1 MFRVAKGTVCV
12 ILHEVC
18 NAIVQVLMK
27 KYINFPTGQ
36 QLKETIDGFERLHG
50 FPQCVGAVDGTHI
63 EILAPEEYAKD
74 YYNRKGYYSILM
86 QAVADHRY
94 CFTDIN
100 IGWPGSVHDARV
112 FKNSQLYLRASQG
125 TLIPANCYKVM
136 NGVRVPLIIL
146 GDSAYPLSKWLMKP
160 YSDNG
165 HLSSST
171 KDFNYRLSRARIVI
185 ENAFGRLKGR
195 WRCLLKQNDTD
206 LYYLPN
212 VIAACATLHNMCEI
226 HKEHFNEEWYTS
238 SGHTSADSGI
248 PSSTESSATDATAE
262 TIRSALKNYVLSH
275 PL

>member
-1 MFRVAKGTVCV
+1 MFGVAKGTVCV

-36 QLKETIDGFERLHG
+36 QLKETID
-50 FPQCVGAVDGTHI
+50 QCVGAVGGTHI

-112 FKNSQLYLRASQG
+112 FKNSQLYLRASQE
-125 TLIPANCYKVM
+125 TLLPANCCKVM

-195 WRCLLKQNDTD
+195 CD
-206 LYYLPN
+206 
-212 VIAACATLHNMCEI
+212 VC
-226 HKEHFNEEWYTS
+226 
-238 SGHTSADSGI
+238 
-248 PSSTESSATDATAE
+248 
-262 TIRSALKNYVLSH
+262 
-275 PL
+275 